1 MIERFA
7 SGFHPFVLPFMFGMV
22 FVLGYCIY
30 GVFHIYFQL
39 DHKERR
45 QFLLSLITP
54 STIWKN
60 IRDIFLNCLIHV
72 KLWKRNKVLGYMH
85 SSIAFGWFML
95 IVLGHIEC
103 WVYMPH
109 RAKFLYYPIFFN
121 YFVAEN
127 ESTVGGAIFFFLM
140 DFFLLMV
147 LSGIVLAI
155 IKRVHSQL
163 FGMRRT
169 TQPSALD
176 RIGLY
181 SLWLIFPLRL
191 LAEAFT
197 ADISGGSFLTV
208 PMNHLFGRFL
218 GDTMHMLPT
227 WWAYSICLGIF
238 MTVLPFTRYMHI
250 PTEML
255 LIPMRNAGLRIVH
268 ARRGFAKAQVW
279 ACPNCGVCIDACP
292 MNVKKANIKD
302 ATVYLNRQIRRG
314 NEKRIEEI
322 SDKCLLC
329 GKCSQVCQVG
339 VDGPALRMAQRSIR
353 KYSYVPDYKNIVVD
367 ADSPGVEAALAGFPY
382 NDAKPANVAAKNS
395 VVIGGGSSEADSKVL
410 YFAGCMTALTPS
422 ISRATESLL
431 RKAGVSY
438 SFMDRDGGL
447 CCGRPLLMAGRYD
460 QAREI
465 IKKNRSLIMAS
476 GADTLLLSCP
486 ICYKIFSEHYKLSG
500 IRVVHH
506 SVYFQELIAAG
517 KLSVSRGE
525 ERLVFHDPC
534 ELGRG
539 SGIYEQPREALSCAG
554 TLVEA
559 AKSHGESICC
569 GGSLGSLTLS
579 FAQREPITRA
589 SLENLCADSPDRIVT
604 ACPLCRSTF
613 ARYADR
619 PVEDLAEILDRAA
632 E

>member
-54 STIWKN
+54 ATIWKN

-109 RAKFLYYPIFFN
+109 RVKFLYYPIFFN

-169 TQPSALD
+169 TQPSVLD
-176 RIGLY
+176 RVGLY

-208 PMNHLFGRFL
+208 PMNHLFGSFL

-255 LIPMRNAGLRIVH
+255 LIPMRNAGLKIVH

-329 GKCSQVCQVG
+329 GKCTQVCQVG

-353 KYSYVPDYKNIVVD
+353 HYDYVPDYGNIIV
-367 ADSPGVEAALAGFPY
+367 SPSGSAAGAF
-382 NDAKPANVAAKNS
+382 S
-395 VVIGGGSSEADSKVL
+395 GSSSSEVSGIVTDAFAGSKVL

-431 RKAGVSY
+431 KKAGISY

-465 IKKNRSLIMAS
+465 IRKNRDLIKAS

-517 KLSVSRGE
+517 KLSVSHGE

-539 SGIYEQPREALSCAG
+539 SGIYEQPREALSAAG

-619 PVEDLAEILDRAA
+619 PVEDLAEILDSATK
-632 E
+632 